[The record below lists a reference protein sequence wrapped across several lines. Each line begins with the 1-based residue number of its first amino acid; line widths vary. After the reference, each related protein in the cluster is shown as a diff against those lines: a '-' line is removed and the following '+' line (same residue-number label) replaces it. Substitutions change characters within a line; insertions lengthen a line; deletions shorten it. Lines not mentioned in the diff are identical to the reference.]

1 MKTTFLLNLIC
12 LLTTGV
18 HARMDEVSV
27 LYIPRL
33 ISGII
38 IIINIKVFVVCV
50 LLLMQMVFA
59 LNSQLSI
66 KFCCNL

>member
-12 LLTTGV
+12 LLTTEV

-33 ISGII
+33 IRGII
-38 IIINIKVFVVCV
+38 IIIKVFVLCV
-50 LLLMQMVFA
+50 LLLMQIVFTF
-59 LNSQLSI
+59 NSQLLSN
-66 KFCCNL
+66 F